1 MRDFKIG
8 RNDDNDYVIHNPS
21 VSSYHAIIMISD
33 NYKTITIKDLDSTNG
48 TFVNKIQVLKKNF
61 SKKDHI
67 KIGNH
72 EVNSELLT
80 EKINKFIKENR
91 IDFSEEFS
99 KLKLIEDNYKKD
111 KRNLKRNYQIKSLLI
126 KFVFALFIMGIL
138 YFTGL
143 IEDSNTILRVG
154 FGLFGIATI
163 LTLLIP
169 IDKKMDELQDKLHVK
184 YAHEFVCPKCEKELF
199 QRSYN
204 YWLLK
209 KKCPSCKCT
218 WVK

>member
-91 IDFSEEFS
+91 KDFSEEFS

>member
-33 NYKTITIKDLDSTNG
+33 NFKTFTIKDLDSTNG